1 MALGNPSDDLP
12 AYARF
17 LLLFLA
23 EAIVGV
29 ALYSLFTRTPVALQM
44 LFFAAAAVVVRLA
57 HYKHPNDKTI
67 ASILCGLTLGFAGFC
82 GIVSRIT
89 QRVTTLEDV
98 WARLMM
104 VGFCLVAVLMVLD
117 RRL

>member
-44 LFFAAAAVVVRLA
+44 LFFAVAAVVVRLA
-57 HYKHPNDKTI
+57 HYNIRTTKPSRPYSVDSLLVSPVF
-67 ASILCGLTLGFAGFC
+67 AALCRELLSGSL
-82 GIVSRIT
+82 
-89 QRVTTLEDV
+89 
-98 WARLMM
+98 RLKMS
-104 VGFCLVAVLMVLD
+104 GQG
-117 RRL
+117 